1 MIVFL
6 EKVRE
11 KTIFSFFE
19 PIVTEPLELMY
30 IQAILMQEKITS
42 YIVDDK
48 FKLDKPKGAIPD
60 LVILTGYNVAE
71 NLIISKAKAY
81 KNKYPTVK
89 IMVSGVHAQLNR
101 EVFRTE
107 GIDYVYFSQSLETFR
122 TFIKTAIDLEI
133 DYEKEDNK
141 DINNKDINNKD
152 INNKDINNK
161 YINNKDINN
170 KDINNKEF
178 KSNYFRKG
186 VDIYDKLTDSWQLG
200 QDDVLIKSENIFP
213 DRLVFNDIKSQTR
226 YIDKTQVAL
235 VKSSHGCPYSCSFCY
250 CRLLN
255 NGIYL
260 KPDYKRLISEIKE
273 IDSSYIWV
281 IDDSFFIAREDALDF
296 IVNAKNE
303 YLNKSLIIYLRADFI
318 VENEDLMSELK
329 SWGIDEVIVGF
340 ESEDES
346 MLSEYNKGQ
355 TANIYQKAVNILKKE
370 AIELTALFIVDPAY
384 EIKDFLRLYKYI
396 KKLDLDLY
404 TISIMT
410 PLKGT
415 LDYELRKHELIET
428 DPRKFDFLHLVLKSK
443 LPKWLFYTLFY
454 LCHLR
459 LIKSKRIRKMIR
471 GNYEK

>member
-1 MIVFL
+1 MIIFL

-30 IQAILMQEKITS
+30 IKTILMQEKITS
-42 YIVDDK
+42 YIIDDN
-48 FKLDKPKGAIPD
+48 FKLDKPKGVIPD

-101 EVFRTE
+101 EAFRTK

-122 TFIKTAIDLEI
+122 TFIKTAVDLEI
-133 DYEKEDNK
+133 DYEKEDKKDDNK
-141 DINNKDINNKD
+141 HISNKH
-152 INNKDINNK
+152 
-161 YINNKDINN
+161 
-170 KDINNKEF
+170 INNKED
-178 KSNYFRKG
+178 KSTYFQKG
-186 VDIYDKLTDSWQLG
+186 VDIYNKLTDSWQLG
-200 QDDVLIKSENIFP
+200 QDDVLIKSENISP

-260 KPDYKRLISEIKE
+260 KPDYKRLISEIRE

-281 IDDSFFIAREDALDF
+281 IDDSFFITREDALDF

-318 VENEDLMSELK
+318 VENQDLMSELK

-355 TANIYQKAVNILKKE
+355 TANIYQKAVNILKNQ

>member
-1 MIVFL
+1 MIIFL

-30 IQAILMQEKITS
+30 IKTILIEEKITS
-42 YIVDDK
+42 YIIDDK
-48 FKLDKPKGAIPD
+48 FKLDKPKGAIPN

-71 NLIISKAKAY
+71 NLIVSKAKAY

-101 EVFRTE
+101 EAFRTK

-122 TFIKTAIDLEI
+122 AFIKTAIDLEI

-141 DINNKDINNKD
+141 YISNKHT
-152 INNKDINNK
+152 
-161 YINNKDINN
+161 
-170 KDINNKEF
+170 NNKED

-200 QDDVLIKSENIFP
+200 QDDVLIKSENISP

-235 VKSSHGCPYSCSFCY
+235 VRSSHGCPYSCSFCY

-260 KPDYKRLISEIKE
+260 KPDYKKLISEISE

-281 IDDSFFIAREDALDF
+281 IDDSFFITREDALDF

-355 TANIYQKAVNILKKE
+355 TANIYEKAVNILKKE
-370 AIELTALFIVDPAY
+370 TIELTALFIVDPAY

>member
-1 MIVFL
+1 MIIFL

-30 IQAILMQEKITS
+30 IKTILIEEKITS
-42 YIVDDK
+42 YIIDDK
-48 FKLDKPKGAIPD
+48 LKLDKPKGVIPD

-122 TFIKTAIDLEI
+122 AFIKTAVDLEL

-141 DINNKDINNKD
+141 YISNKHINNKDTK
-152 INNKDINNK
+152 
-161 YINNKDINN
+161 
-170 KDINNKEF
+170 NKEF

-200 QDDVLIKSENIFP
+200 QDDVLIKSENISP

-255 NGIYL
+255 NGIYI
-260 KPDYKRLISEIKE
+260 KPDYKRLISEISE
-273 IDSSYIWV
+273 IDARYIWV
-281 IDDSFFIAREDALDF
+281 IDDSFFITREDALDF

-355 TANIYQKAVNILKKE
+355 TANIYQKAVNILKNQ
-370 AIELTALFIVDPAY
+370 AIELTALFIVDPTY

-443 LPKWLFYTLFY
+443 LPKWLFYTMFY

>member
-11 KTIFSFFE
+11 KTISSFFE

-30 IQAILMQEKITS
+30 IKTILIEEKITS
-42 YIVDDK
+42 YIKDDN
-48 FKLDKPKGAIPD
+48 FKLDKPKGVIPN

-71 NLIISKAKAY
+71 NLIVSKAKAY

-101 EVFRTE
+101 EAFRTK

-122 TFIKTAIDLEI
+122 AFIKTAVDLEI
-133 DYEKEDNK
+133 DYEKEDKKDDNK
-141 DINNKDINNKD
+141 HISNKH
-152 INNKDINNK
+152 
-161 YINNKDINN
+161 
-170 KDINNKEF
+170 INNKED
-178 KSNYFRKG
+178 KSTYFQKG
-186 VDIYDKLTDSWQLG
+186 VDIYNKLTDSWQLG

-260 KPDYKRLISEIKE
+260 KPDYKKLISEISE

-281 IDDSFFIAREDALDF
+281 IDDSFFITREDALDF
-296 IVNAKNE
+296 INNAKNE

-346 MLSEYNKGQ
+346 ILSEYNKGQ
-355 TANIYQKAVNILKKE
+355 TANIYEKAVNILKNQ

>member
-30 IQAILMQEKITS
+30 IKTILMQEKITS
-42 YIVDDK
+42 YLIDDN
-48 FKLDKPKGAIPD
+48 FKLDKPKGVIPD

-101 EVFRTE
+101 EAFRTE

-122 TFIKTAIDLEI
+122 AFIKTAVDLEI

-141 DINNKDINNKD
+141 YISNKHINNKDTK
-152 INNKDINNK
+152 
-161 YINNKDINN
+161 
-170 KDINNKEF
+170 NKEF

-200 QDDVLIKSENIFP
+200 QNDVLIKSENISP

-260 KPDYKRLISEIKE
+260 KPDYKRLISEISE
-273 IDSSYIWV
+273 IDARYIWV
-281 IDDSFFIAREDALDF
+281 IDDSFFITREDALDF

-355 TANIYQKAVNILKKE
+355 TANIYQKAVNILKNQ

-415 LDYELRKHELIET
+415 LDYELRKHELIEI

>member
-30 IQAILMQEKITS
+30 IQTILMQEKITS
-42 YIVDDK
+42 YIIDDNLK
-48 FKLDKPKGAIPD
+48 RDKPKEAIPN

-122 TFIKTAIDLEI
+122 TFIKTAVDLEL

-141 DINNKDINNKD
+141 YISNKRT
-152 INNKDINNK
+152 
-161 YINNKDINN
+161 
-170 KDINNKEF
+170 NNKED

-200 QDDVLIKSENIFP
+200 QNDVLIKSENISP

-281 IDDSFFIAREDALDF
+281 IDDSFFVTREDALDF
-296 IVNAKNE
+296 IVNAKNV

-340 ESEDES
+340 ESEDERI
-346 MLSEYNKGQ
+346 LSEYNKGQ
-355 TANIYQKAVNILKKE
+355 TANIYEKAVNILKKE

-415 LDYELRKHELIET
+415 LDYELRKHELIEI

-443 LPKWLFYTLFY
+443 LPKWLFYTMFY

>member
-30 IQAILMQEKITS
+30 IQTILMQEKITS
-42 YIVDDK
+42 YIIDDNLK
-48 FKLDKPKGAIPD
+48 RDKPKGAIPN

-122 TFIKTAIDLEI
+122 TFIKTAVDLEL

-141 DINNKDINNKD
+141 YISNKHINNKDTK
-152 INNKDINNK
+152 
-161 YINNKDINN
+161 
-170 KDINNKEF
+170 NKEF

-260 KPDYKRLISEIKE
+260 KPDYKKLISEISE
-273 IDSSYIWV
+273 IDARYIWV
-281 IDDSFFIAREDALDF
+281 IDDSFFITREDALDF

-355 TANIYQKAVNILKKE
+355 TANIYQKAVNILKNQ

>member
-1 MIVFL
+1 MIIFL

-30 IQAILMQEKITS
+30 IKTILIEEKITS
-42 YIVDDK
+42 YIIDDK
-48 FKLDKPKGAIPD
+48 LKLDKPKGAIPN

-101 EVFRTE
+101 EAFRTK

-122 TFIKTAIDLEI
+122 TFIKTAVDLEI
-133 DYEKEDNK
+133 DYEKEDKKDDNK
-141 DINNKDINNKD
+141 HISNKH
-152 INNKDINNK
+152 
-161 YINNKDINN
+161 
-170 KDINNKEF
+170 INNKED
-178 KSNYFRKG
+178 KSNYFQKG

-260 KPDYKRLISEIKE
+260 KPDYKKLISEISE

-281 IDDSFFIAREDALDF
+281 IDDSFFITREDALDF

-355 TANIYQKAVNILKKE
+355 TANIYEKAVNILKKE

>member
-30 IQAILMQEKITS
+30 IKTILMQEKITS
-42 YIVDDK
+42 YLIDDN
-48 FKLDKPKGAIPD
+48 FKLDKPKGVIPD

-101 EVFRTE
+101 EAFRTE

-122 TFIKTAIDLEI
+122 AFIKTAVDLEL
-133 DYEKEDNK
+133 DYEKED
-141 DINNKDINNKD
+141 
-152 INNKDINNK
+152 
-161 YINNKDINN
+161 
-170 KDINNKEF
+170 

-260 KPDYKRLISEIKE
+260 KPDYKKLISEISE

-281 IDDSFFIAREDALDF
+281 IDDSFFITREDALDF

>member
-30 IQAILMQEKITS
+30 IQTILMQEKITS
-42 YIVDDK
+42 YIIDDNLK
-48 FKLDKPKGAIPD
+48 RDKPKGAIPN

-122 TFIKTAIDLEI
+122 TFIKTGLDLEK
-133 DYEKEDNK
+133 DYEKED
-141 DINNKDINNKD
+141 
-152 INNKDINNK
+152 
-161 YINNKDINN
+161 
-170 KDINNKEF
+170 
-178 KSNYFRKG
+178 KSSYFRKG

-260 KPDYKRLISEIKE
+260 KPDYKKLISEISE
-273 IDSSYIWV
+273 IDARYIWV
-281 IDDSFFIAREDALDF
+281 IDDSFFITREDALDF

-370 AIELTALFIVDPAY
+370 TIELTALFIVDPAY

-443 LPKWLFYTLFY
+443 LPKWLFNTLFY

>member
-30 IQAILMQEKITS
+30 IKTILMQEKITS
-42 YIVDDK
+42 YIIDDN
-48 FKLDKPKGAIPD
+48 FKLDKPKGVIPD

-101 EVFRTE
+101 EAFRTK

-122 TFIKTAIDLEI
+122 AFIKTAVDLEL

-141 DINNKDINNKD
+141 YISNKHK
-152 INNKDINNK
+152 
-161 YINNKDINN
+161 
-170 KDINNKEF
+170 NNKED
-178 KSNYFRKG
+178 KSNYFQKG
-186 VDIYDKLTDSWQLG
+186 VDIYNKLTDSWQLG
-200 QDDVLIKSENIFP
+200 QDDVLIKSENISP
-213 DRLVFNDIKSQTR
+213 DRLVFNDIKLQTR

-260 KPDYKRLISEIKE
+260 KPDYKRLISEISE

-355 TANIYQKAVNILKKE
+355 TANIYEKAVNILKKE

-443 LPKWLFYTLFY
+443 LPKWLFYTMFY

>member
-1 MIVFL
+1 MIIFL

-30 IQAILMQEKITS
+30 IQTILMQEKITS
-42 YIVDDK
+42 YIIDDNLK
-48 FKLDKPKGAIPD
+48 RDKPKEAIPN

-71 NLIISKAKAY
+71 NLIVSKAKAY

-101 EVFRTE
+101 EAFRTK

-122 TFIKTAIDLEI
+122 AFIKTAINLEI
-133 DYEKEDNK
+133 DYEEE
-141 DINNKDINNKD
+141 
-152 INNKDINNK
+152 NNK
-161 YINNKDINN
+161 YISNKRT
-170 KDINNKEF
+170 NNKED

-281 IDDSFFIAREDALDF
+281 IDDSFFVTREDALDF

-355 TANIYQKAVNILKKE
+355 TANIYEKAVNILKNE
-370 AIELTALFIVDPAY
+370 AIELTALFIVDPSY

-415 LDYELRKHELIET
+415 LDYDLRKHELIET

>member
-6 EKVRE
+6 EKARE

-30 IQAILMQEKITS
+30 IKTILMQEKITS
-42 YIVDDK
+42 YIIDDK
-48 FKLDKPKGAIPD
+48 FKLDKPKGAIPN

-71 NLIISKAKAY
+71 NLIVSKAKAY

-101 EVFRTE
+101 EAFRTK

-122 TFIKTAIDLEI
+122 AFIKTAIDLEI

-141 DINNKDINNKD
+141 YISNKHT
-152 INNKDINNK
+152 
-161 YINNKDINN
+161 
-170 KDINNKEF
+170 NNKED

-260 KPDYKRLISEIKE
+260 KPDYKKLISEISE

-281 IDDSFFIAREDALDF
+281 IDDSFFITREDALDF

-340 ESEDES
+340 ESEDERI
-346 MLSEYNKGQ
+346 LSEYNKGQ
-355 TANIYQKAVNILKKE
+355 TANIYQKAVNILKNQ

-410 PLKGT
+410 HLKGT